1 MKPWATVVYLV
12 VASHLPACVAG
23 ADDFAVARGLQ
34 SSLSRTTSHVMVRV
48 VERPDRA
55 SLDVA
60 AWDRNPIFHYPMAA
74 PLAAL
79 APVTTLSGLSFDGA
93 LDPATVCDTI
103 AETPLTEA
111 ERARPLAWQPLTKF
125 LIERDYDRAAPLLL
139 TGARVSAER
148 WGNAEQSKP
157 LQQIALAWLHGA
169 ELWVKVEF
177 RPEITWVPAGDE
189 DGDGYPEVYARLGVE
204 PLAPE
209 LLDRITTDYCG
220 QPLTADEVDSYFYR
234 LCSEWYPTL
243 QTYLLEGDEARPW
256 PNPETDPLAAAEVA
270 GQVIEAPTAVIR
282 GRPYGEAIYDVF
294 VVAGVNAPPPA
305 TQAESLRH
313 DTPTQAGSLRDDAAT
328 GAEPDGATET
338 ETRPWDAELARWG
351 GSWEAWADALKRFRM
366 DVRALLQDMPDDQSG
381 VAARDGWLFFRGDL
395 EYLLSGDLRDQP
407 EGKNPW
413 PAIIDFRDQLQARG
427 VDLLLVVIPTKPE
440 VYPEKLSAHA
450 PGIEGPWVA
459 PYCRKLLGELDAAG
473 VQVVDL
479 LPAFMAERDSAGE
492 PLYMPQ
498 DTHWTHRGLRLA
510 ARLMAQRI
518 REYPWYAQAGAQPDR
533 WTVRETTCTRLGDI
547 VGMLPEAER
556 AAYRPMQ
563 LEAQQVVDADG
574 TFYADDQAAP
584 IVMLG
589 DSFTGVFHFEDC
601 EHAGVSAHLAKEL
614 GLPIDLIMAQ
624 GSGPRIRGQLARR
637 GPDGLSGKRL
647 VIWTMVSRDLYN
659 YWADWDLIRLP

>member
-1 MKPWATVVYLV
+1 MKPLIATVCLLT
-12 VASHLPACVAG
+12 ASHLLAPTAC
-23 ADDFAVARGLQ
+23 ADDLAVARSLQ
-34 SSLSRTTSHVMVRV
+34 ASLSRAASHVMVRV

-55 SLDVA
+55 SLDVV

-74 PLAAL
+74 PLTAPAPVAAL
-79 APVTTLSGLSFDGA
+79 SDLTFAGA

-111 ERARPLAWQPLTKF
+111 ERTRPLAWQPLTKF
-125 LIERDYDRAAPLLL
+125 LIEHNYDLAAPLLV

-157 LQQIALAWLHGA
+157 LQQIALAWLHGT

-189 DGDGYPEVYARLGVE
+189 DADGYPEVYARLAVE

-209 LLDRITTDYCG
+209 LLDIITADYCG
-220 QPLTADEVDSYFYR
+220 PVLTADEVDSYFYR

-256 PNPETDPLAAAEVA
+256 PNAETDPAAAAEVA
-270 GQVIEAPTAVIR
+270 GRTIVAPTAVIR
-282 GRPYGEAIYDVF
+282 GRPYGQPIYNVF
-294 VVAGVNAPPPA
+294 VVAGVDDAAPAARAQGEAPA
-305 TQAESLRH
+305 TQATGEA
-313 DTPTQAGSLRDDAAT
+313 DTQAAAT
-328 GAEPDGATET
+328 DD
-338 ETRPWDAELARWG
+338 RPWDAELARWG
-351 GSWEAWADALKRFRM
+351 GTWEAWGEALSRFRL

-381 VAARDGWLFFRGDL
+381 VAGRDGWLFFRGDL

-427 VDLLLVVIPTKPE
+427 VDLLLLVIPTKAE
-440 VYPEKLSAHA
+440 VYPGKLSAHA
-450 PGIEGPWVA
+450 PGVEGPWVA
-459 PYCRKLLGELDAAG
+459 PYCRKLLGELDATG

-479 LPAFMAERDSAGE
+479 LPAFMAERDGNDE

-510 ARLMAQRI
+510 ARLMAERI
-518 REYPWYAQAGAQPDR
+518 RAYPWYAQAGAQPNR
-533 WTVRETTCTRLGDI
+533 WSVRETTCTRLGDI

-574 TFYADDQAAP
+574 AFYADDQAAP

-601 EHAGVSAHLAKEL
+601 EHAGVSAHLAREL

-637 GPDGLSGKRL
+637 GPDGLAGKRL
-647 VIWTMVSRDLYN
+647 VIWTMVSRDLYH

>member
-1 MKPWATVVYLV
+1 MKPLIATVCLVLPSYLL
-12 VASHLPACVAG
+12 ASAAEV
-23 ADDFAVARGLQ
+23 DDLAVARALQ
-34 SSLSRTTSHVMVRV
+34 SSLNRTTSHVMVRV

-60 AWDRNPIFHYPMAA
+60 AWDRNPIFHYPMT
-74 PLAAL
+74 AAL
-79 APVTTLSGLSFDGA
+79 SAPARVAALSDLNFDGA
-93 LDPATVCDTI
+93 LEPATVCDTI
-103 AETPLTEA
+103 ADTPLTAA
-111 ERARPLAWQPLTKF
+111 ERARPLAWRPLTRY
-125 LIERDYDRAAPLLL
+125 LIEHNYDLAAPLLV

-148 WGNAEQSKP
+148 WGNTELSRP

-177 RPEITWVPAGDE
+177 RPEITWIPAGDE
-189 DGDGYPEVYARLGVE
+189 DGDGYHEVYARLAVE

-209 LLDRITTDYCG
+209 LRDLIATDYCG
-220 QPLTADEVDSYFYR
+220 QVLTADEVDSYFYG
-234 LCSEWYPTL
+234 LCSEWYPSL

-256 PNPETDPLAAAEVA
+256 PNAQTDPVAAAEVA
-270 GQVIEAPTAVIR
+270 GRVIAAPTAVIR
-282 GRPYGEAIYDVF
+282 GRPYGQDMYNVF
-294 VVAGVNAPPPA
+294 VVAGVEAATPPA
-305 TQAESLRH
+305 AAQGEAAEAA
-313 DTPTQAGSLRDDAAT
+313 PTTGEAAT
-328 GAEPDGATET
+328 VET
-338 ETRPWDAELARWG
+338 DARPWDAELARWG
-351 GSWEAWADALKRFRM
+351 GSWEAWEDALKRFRM

-381 VAARDGWLFFRGDL
+381 VAGRDGWLFFRGDL

-427 VDLLLVVIPTKPE
+427 VDLLLVVIPTKAE
-440 VYPEKLSAHA
+440 IYPEKLSPHA
-450 PGIEGPWVA
+450 PGVEGPWVA
-459 PYCRKLLGELDAAG
+459 PYCRKLLSELDAAG

-479 LPAFMAERDSAGE
+479 LPAFMAERDAAEE

-498 DTHWTHRGLRLA
+498 DTHWTNRGVRLA

-518 REYPWYAQAGAQPDR
+518 RTCPWYPEVGAQPDR
-533 WTVRETTCTRLGDI
+533 YRVRPATCTRLGDI

-563 LEAQQVVDADG
+563 LEAQQVVGADG
-574 TFYADDQAAP
+574 SLYTDDRAAP

-601 EHAGVSAHLAKEL
+601 RHAGLSAHLAREL

-637 GPDGLSGKRL
+637 GPDGLAGKRL